1 MHIFSTNILCFFNL
15 FFYDN
20 FICKPNGR
28 YKNRLLRL
36 YLILVGGKV
45 EDEPGGAKH
54 GDDEESRTEDPP
66 ALVVVPLD
74 LEDGD
79 AVEQAQ
85 HQEDG
90 RVHVQQ
96 QERFL

>member
-1 MHIFSTNILCFFNL
+1 MKRGCSV
-15 FFYDN
+15 Y
-20 FICKPNGR
+20 
-28 YKNRLLRL
+28 RLLWVEWVDISTV
-36 YLILVGGKV
+36 YLVLVGGKV